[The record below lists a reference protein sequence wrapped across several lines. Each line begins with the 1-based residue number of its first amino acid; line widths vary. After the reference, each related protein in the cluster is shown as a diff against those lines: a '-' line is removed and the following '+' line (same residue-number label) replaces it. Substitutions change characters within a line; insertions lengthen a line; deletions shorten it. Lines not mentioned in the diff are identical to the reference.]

1 MTTQDALR
9 AGASTPEASSRSREI
24 QRGDSASQD
33 VTGNTQRLREE
44 FSEIFIDS
52 ISDLIYKK
60 NSRETRK
67 SSSTPKGAF
76 SSLQLQ

>member
-1 MTTQDALR
+1 MTTQEALR

-24 QRGDSASQD
+24 QRGDSAFQD

-52 ISDLIYKK
+52 ISDLV
-60 NSRETRK
+60 
-67 SSSTPKGAF
+67 
-76 SSLQLQ
+76 